1 MNDEQVKYHL
11 NRVRFFISEGK
22 KLHAIQQLH
31 LLMNETELDEV
42 RFMLA
47 DLYEEMNFVNSG
59 VKILSAYVEDFP
71 ENNDAKLFFAQYL
84 MRNTLWFEAIEVLE
98 KIPQNNDAAKF
109 LIGYAYY
116 MLKEFNLAEEYF
128 TQFINSKEKNE
139 LREEAKFYLA
149 KIEYELNNYQS
160 ALNFAKDAEYLFSD
174 SWDLNLTLA
183 KVYFKLEMYSH
194 AITPIHK
201 ALKLNSKEVSVKE
214 WAGKIYFHLE
224 DFKKACKYFS
234 ECIDLSSEVTAEIY
248 TYLAKS
254 FLKLK
259 KLEEAEMFFKI
270 ALQIDPDYLPA
281 IEGKQ
286 ILNR

>member
-1 MNDEQVKYHL
+1 MNDEQIKYHL
-11 NRVRFFISEGK
+11 NRAKYFISEGK
-22 KLHAIQQLH
+22 KLHAVQQLH
-31 LLMNETELDEV
+31 LLMDETELDEV
-42 RFMLA
+42 RFILA
-47 DLYEEMNFVNSG
+47 DLYEDMNFVNSG
-59 VKILSAYVEDFP
+59 VKILSAYIEDFP
-71 ENNDAKLFFAQYL
+71 ENNDAKLFLAQYL

-98 KIPQNNDAAKF
+98 KIPENNDAANF
-109 LIGYAYY
+109 LIGYGYY

-128 TQFINSKEKNE
+128 TRFIALKEKSE
-139 LREEAKFYLA
+139 LKDEAKFYLA
-149 KIEYELNNYQS
+149 KIEYELSNYQS
-160 ALNFAKDAEYLFSD
+160 ALNFAKDAEYLYSD
-174 SWDLNLTLA
+174 HWELNLTLA

-201 ALKLNSKEVSVKE
+201 ALKLNSKEASVKE

-224 DFKKACKYFS
+224 DFKKACKFFS
-234 ECIDLSSEVTAEIY
+234 ECIELSSEVTAEIY

-259 KLEEAEMFFKI
+259 KLEDAQIFFGI